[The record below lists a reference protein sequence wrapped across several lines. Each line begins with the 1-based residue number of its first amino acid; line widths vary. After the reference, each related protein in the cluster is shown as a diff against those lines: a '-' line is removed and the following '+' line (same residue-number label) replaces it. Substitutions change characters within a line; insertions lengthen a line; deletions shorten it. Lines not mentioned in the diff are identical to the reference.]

1 MNRDVFNNLK
11 ALFNPESLAVIGAS
25 ASFGKWGQLIFSNI
39 LAGGFAGRVYA
50 INPAQESVYGVKTSK
65 SVKDISDPVD
75 LVFIA
80 TPAETVPSL
89 VQECADRRVKAI
101 VLITSGFSE
110 TGEKG
115 KELER
120 DVAGICAKSD
130 IALIGPNTMGIIA
143 PYASLFATGTHS
155 RPIKG
160 KVAFVSQSG
169 NLGNQLIHWATKH
182 GIGVSLFVGTGNEA
196 LLGCTDLLEYLEED
210 INTEIIILY
219 LEGVDE
225 GRRFLDTAA
234 RVNLKKPIIVLK
246 GGRTD
251 AGRIAAA
258 SHTGS
263 MGGRD
268 EIFRAVCR
276 QAGLLNVWVPTELL
290 DLSAGFSCLPMPRG
304 NRVGIVTLGGG
315 WGVVTSD
322 ECNQRGLV
330 IPPLP
335 DEIIEA
341 VGRHLPPFWSKGNP
355 VDLVGTTDPRA
366 PVAAVEELLK
376 WDGVDAVIGL
386 GIIGRLEVVRLLVD
400 STRKA
405 DPDIREEFLDR
416 VIGFAQNYETEYVAS
431 MVELMERYEKPILGV
446 TLAQTSEGTVRPVE
460 GRRYS
465 GVFYQTPENAV
476 NALARMVQY
485 QRRVGYLRRS
495 S

>member
-1 MNRDVFNNLK
+1 MKRDVFENLK
-11 ALFNPESLAVIGAS
+11 VLFNPKSVAVIGAS
-25 ASFGKWGQLIFSNI
+25 QSFGKWGQLILSNI
-39 LAGGFAGRVYA
+39 IAGGFAGKVYP
-50 INPAQESVYGVKTSK
+50 IHPAQESVYGLESFK
-65 SVKDISDPVD
+65 SVKGIQGPVD
-75 LVFIA
+75 LAFIA
-80 TPAETVPSL
+80 TPAETIPHL
-89 VQECADRRVKAI
+89 VQECADKEVKGL

-110 TGEKG
+110 TGDDG
-115 KELER
+115 KKLEQE
-120 DVAGICAKSD
+120 VAGICERSGM
-130 IALIGPNTMGIIA
+130 ALIGPNTMGIIA
-143 PYASLFATGTHS
+143 PYASLFATGIHS
-155 RPIKG
+155 RPRNG

-169 NLGNQLIHWATKH
+169 NLGNQLIHWASQH
-182 GIGVSLFVGTGNEA
+182 GIGVSLFAGTGNEA

-219 LEGVDE
+219 LEGVDD
-225 GRRFLDTAA
+225 GRRFLETAA

-290 DLSAGFSCLPMPRG
+290 DLSAGFSCLPMPKG

-322 ECNQRGLV
+322 ECSQRGLM
-330 IPPLP
+330 IPSLP
-335 DEIIEA
+335 DDIIDA

-355 VDLVGTTDPRA
+355 VDLVGTRDPGA
-366 PVAAVEELLK
+366 PIAAVEELLK
-376 WDGVDAVIGL
+376 WDGVDAVISL

-400 STRKA
+400 STRES
-405 DPDIREEFLDR
+405 DPEISEEFMNK
-416 VIGFAQNYETEYVAS
+416 VIAFTQNYETDYVAS

-446 TLAQTSEGTVRPVE
+446 TLAQTREGTVRPVE

-476 NALARMVQY
+476 NALARMVNY
-485 QRRVGYLRRS
+485 HRRVASLRRS